1 MASIIGHRNR
11 GSERPVAHTQQKL
24 NQVAPRAFL
33 IQIETLFNY
42 HVYEF
47 LYCLHPYDRLLTLC
61 TFSFGGQEASILA
74 FYSLSDLHVPYRSES
89 MTVVQ

>member
-11 GSERPVAHTQQKL
+11 GSERPAAHTQQKL

-33 IQIETLFNY
+33 IQKHSLITMCMNFFIVCIPTI
-42 HVYEF
+42 VYL
-47 LYCLHPYDRLLTLC
+47 LYVHLVSVDRRLLSWPST
-61 TFSFGGQEASILA
+61 G
-74 FYSLSDLHVPYRSES
+74 SDLHVPYRSES